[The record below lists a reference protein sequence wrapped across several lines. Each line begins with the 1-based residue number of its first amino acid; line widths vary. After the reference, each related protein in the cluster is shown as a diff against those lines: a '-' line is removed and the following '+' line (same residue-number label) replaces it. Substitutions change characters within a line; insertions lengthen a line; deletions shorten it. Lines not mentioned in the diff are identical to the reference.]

1 MGMQCTK
8 STLKVAFI
16 MSLEWIWD
24 CARNPAPLIACSSNG
39 INSSVASPS
48 ARLLLQ
54 MGYSSLSLLILL
66 SVSVHCCISMIE
78 GLAFLCFRTEKT
90 VNIEVV
96 TRISSKEPN
105 NFLKYH
111 CGSSGSKLTKRQEI
125 WRILE
130 AGNTVCSD
138 WSKYRD
144 ASDERELL
152 AYSVLVWRNSIS

>member
-24 CARNPAPLIACSSNG
+24 CASNPAPLIACSSNG

-105 NFLKYH
+105 NFLNIIVAVVEVNWQKGKKSEGYWKLGTQSAVTDQNTEMPVMR
-111 CGSSGSKLTKRQEI
+111 GSCWLT
-125 WRILE
+125 LF
-130 AGNTVCSD
+130 
-138 WSKYRD
+138 
-144 ASDERELL
+144 
-152 AYSVLVWRNSIS
+152 